1 MLDGLALGG
10 WVLALCILDS
20 PSVGTAQVVLLIIT
34 MLSVCYCLHVCMSA
48 RRFLSSYSALLSPCR
63 LQDASCFAHEPG
75 ALPGSEGGW
84 HVCPPL
90 SIYSRCHPCALT
102 LPCPPCMFV
111 WGPLSCL
118 CGISPITPFPLVHRL
133 CLSGGLS
140 WVVHLRYALHVPV
153 SILHLCNYPNPNPNP
168 AVHLSLPRPSP
179 CSPSKRQSHHL
190 KASSAGALCLVFLD
204 TSGLYHHI
212 YQLARPVA
220 CHQQG
225 REG

>member
-1 MLDGLALGG
+1 
-10 WVLALCILDS
+10 
-20 PSVGTAQVVLLIIT
+20 
-34 MLSVCYCLHVCMSA
+34 MLSMCYCLHVCMSA

-75 ALPGSEGGW
+75 ALHGSKGGW

-118 CGISPITPFPLVHRL
+118 CGIYPITPFPLVHRL

-153 SILHLCNYPNPNPNP
+153 SILHLCKYPNPAVIRIRIRKSCCKYPNPNRKSCCIRIRIRIRILLYTLPCQGLPP
-168 AVHLSLPRPSP
+168 ALQANDNHTTSRPQVPGP
-179 CSPSKRQSHHL
+179 C
-190 KASSAGALCLVFLD
+190 A
-204 TSGLYHHI
+204 
-212 YQLARPVA
+212 
-220 CHQQG
+220 
-225 REG
+225 

>member
-10 WVLALCILDS
+10 WVLALCVLDS
-20 PSVGTAQVVLLIIT
+20 PSVGTAQVVLIIIT
-34 MLSVCYCLHVCMSA
+34 MLSMCYCLHVCMSA

-75 ALPGSEGGW
+75 ALPGSKGGW

-90 SIYSRCHPCALT
+90 SLYRRCHPCALT

-153 SILHLCNYPNPNPNP
+153 SILHLCKYPNPNPNP
-168 AVHLSLPRPSP
+168 RRRSISVSVSV
-179 CSPSKRQSHHL
+179 
-190 KASSAGALCLVFLD
+190 SAQIFR
-204 TSGLYHHI
+204 S
-212 YQLARPVA
+212 
-220 CHQQG
+220 QG
-225 REG
+225 PA